1 MLPKK
6 PLGVGLLPLVCSSPL
21 VSFVSLAV
29 PVQGKESNLTL
40 KFFKSPGSY
49 NNDRQ
54 GSVNGNQ
61 PE

>member
-1 MLPKK
+1 MLSKK
-6 PLGVGLLPLVCSSPL
+6 LLVMGLIPLVRISPL
-21 VSFVSLAV
+21 VSFVSLTV